1 MKLNSVLNHN
11 TKQLVA
17 LLSEK
22 TEAMEEV
29 LRKSL
34 SQSLNSKMG
43 DLRQEIE
50 AEMGRQQKI
59 IQTINNLAATV
70 MDTKGKLKAL
80 EERLSPRPKATM
92 YDKPQRIKGI
102 GPRLAQKLKVM
113 GITTVGELITADP
126 MSIAVGVQI
135 SEDKA
140 KALQARAKMLMIPGL
155 DKKQVDLL
163 EQMVIPSK

>member
-1 MKLNSVLNHN
+1 
-11 TKQLVA
+11 
-17 LLSEK
+17 
-22 TEAMEEV
+22 
-29 LRKSL
+29 
-34 SQSLNSKMG
+34 
-43 DLRQEIE
+43 
-50 AEMGRQQKI
+50 
-59 IQTINNLAATV
+59 
-70 MDTKGKLKAL
+70 
-80 EERLSPRPKATM
+80 
-92 YDKPQRIKGI
+92 
-102 GPRLAQKLKVM
+102 M